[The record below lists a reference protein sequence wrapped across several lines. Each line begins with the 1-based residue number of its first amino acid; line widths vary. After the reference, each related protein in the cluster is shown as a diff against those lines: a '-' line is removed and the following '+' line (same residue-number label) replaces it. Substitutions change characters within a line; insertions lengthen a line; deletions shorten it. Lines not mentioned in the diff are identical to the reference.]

1 MNLVQQRSILIS
13 KWRFNKN
20 FQAAVDKMVQK
31 TNLSALVS
39 TGSWA
44 EQFSEA
50 LQVSAGK

>member
-1 MNLVQQRSILIS
+1 MWIS
-13 KWRFNKN
+13 SFKGCLKN
-20 FQAAVDKMVQK
+20 VQAAVDKMVQK